1 MPEPN
6 HDDLILIRSEG
17 PIRVVTLNRPDAL
30 NATNTPL
37 HTAVS
42 NVWRRLAEDEDA
54 SVVVLTGAGR
64 AFSAGGDFAMMKQ
77 LNEDAAF
84 REVVMEEVRRIIV
97 DMLRFPLPVVA
108 AVNGPAVGLGCS
120 LALAADH
127 VLLSDKAKL
136 GDPHL
141 NVGLVPGDGGVVLW
155 PYYTSL
161 LKVKEYLFTGK
172 LIAAGDAVDMGLAN
186 RVVPHDELMNEA
198 MAFAELLA
206 SKPRKALQDTKRAL
220 NSYIETQSRGP
231 MEIAI
236 QAEYKS
242 MASPEHTKFVRE
254 QAAKATR

>member
-1 MPEPN
+1 
-6 HDDLILIRSEG
+6 
-17 PIRVVTLNRPDAL
+17 
-30 NATNTPL
+30 
-37 HTAVS
+37 
-42 NVWRRLAEDEDA
+42 
-54 SVVVLTGAGR
+54 
-64 AFSAGGDFAMMKQ
+64 MMKQ

-155 PYYTSL
+155 PFYTSL

-172 LIAAGDAVDMGLAN
+172 LIAANDAVDMGLAN

-242 MASPEHTKFVRE
+242 MASPEHTKAGASICLYFFGSIVPNCIMVE
-254 QAAKATR
+254 NILHNDAPTRNKGSSSSIRRSACSCCFGSLKFQ